1 MYYVVPSIFSQSD
14 SYQNFF
20 YYPSTIFGTLLPFV
34 MLSILNA
41 FLIWTVR
48 KQHKMRHRMTNRRQ
62 VIQMQRKKLICNYN
76 QFSFPIWFVILQTD
90 SSQETKVTITLIAV
104 VILFLICQTP
114 NALQLLRIMDLK
126 HHRNRDLGDFTHY
139 ATFSVLNYW
148 IFFLALPLS
157 VFFFRLRRHLPSS
170 AISPL
175 FFFRLF
181 SIIHPTVLNNIF
193 NLLVSINAASNFIL
207 YCALSDK
214 YRKTVKVLF
223 CGGRPMR
230 RNTMSYTSPRTTSS
244 FYNRSNT
251 SNLFSIPIYRKR
263 GPRFSISKEEYENL
277 QAETAK
283 RKRFSSITQNN
294 SVVCVF
300 SLCCLSRNRSLCMR
314 NNFFVIIDW

>member
-157 VFFFRLRRHLPSS
+157 VFFSSTPSS
-170 AISPL
+170 SL
-175 FFFRLF
+175 VRYLSSFLF
-181 SIIHPTVLNNIF
+181 SSLFYYSPHSAEQHFQFARVDKCRVEFHP
-193 NLLVSINAASNFIL
+193 LLCTI
-207 YCALSDK
+207 
-214 YRKTVKVLF
+214 
-223 CGGRPMR
+223 G
-230 RNTMSYTSPRTTSS
+230 
-244 FYNRSNT
+244 
-251 SNLFSIPIYRKR
+251 
-263 GPRFSISKEEYENL
+263 
-277 QAETAK
+277 
-283 RKRFSSITQNN
+283 
-294 SVVCVF
+294 
-300 SLCCLSRNRSLCMR
+300 
-314 NNFFVIIDW
+314 